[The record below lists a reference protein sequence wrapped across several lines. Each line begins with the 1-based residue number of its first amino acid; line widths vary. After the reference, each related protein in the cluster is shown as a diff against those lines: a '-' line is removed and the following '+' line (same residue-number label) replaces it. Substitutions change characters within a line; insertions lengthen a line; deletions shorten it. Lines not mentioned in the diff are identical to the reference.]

1 MRESKFAQ
9 ELQIDLVVK
18 DVKKWEVDPARTA
31 SEFNAD
37 YFRKLLEKAWE
48 EASFIFTKISTKPV
62 KPTRS
67 LTISRRCIGLMYNQ
81 VPHFI
86 HQL

>member
-37 YFRKLLEKAWE
+37 YFRKLLEKA
-48 EASFIFTKISTKPV
+48 
-62 KPTRS
+62 
-67 LTISRRCIGLMYNQ
+67 
-81 VPHFI
+81 
-86 HQL
+86 